1 MSVRGGFDVLR
12 GSIKLG
18 SLLGVPVYLHW
29 TFLILIAW
37 LVGAAALAG
46 GPEAMAAGLRTGAFV
61 LAVFGCIVLHEM
73 GHALAARRYGIQT
86 RDITLLP
93 IGGVA
98 SLERMPEKPGQELV
112 VALAGPAVNV
122 VIAALLLPL
131 VLLTA
136 GPDAFRVA
144 GGDSDGAGGG
154 AAALHRMNFL
164 AMLGAT
170 NLLLVV
176 FNMIPALPMDGGRVL
191 RALLAMALDR
201 PKATAIAAT
210 VGQVVA
216 AGFVIFGLFS
226 GQVLLMLIGVFVFFG
241 AGAEASAE
249 RFRAALEGLR
259 VEAAMLTRFR
269 TLRTTQTLRDA
280 AAELLAG
287 SQQDFPVV
295 EADAPNPHAAGALAG
310 VLTRSRLVRAMAG
323 GNLDATIASVM
334 VTPCE
339 TAREGEDIR
348 RVLERIRSARGGGE
362 GSTPDGEEARGVIVV
377 VRGEGAG
384 ARIVGVVTQ
393 ENVAELVMLREAAGR
408 VPGRMNAV
416 G

>member
-1 MSVRGGFDVLR
+1 MLR

-122 VIAALLLPL
+122 VIAAVLLPL

-136 GPDAFRVA
+136 GADAFRVA
-144 GGDSDGAGGG
+144 GGEGDGSEGGAGVGG
-154 AAALHRMNFL
+154 AALHRMNFL

-170 NLLLVV
+170 NVLLVV

-191 RALLAMALDR
+191 RALLAMAMDR

-295 EADAPNPHAAGALAG
+295 DADAPDPLAAGSLAG

-323 GNLDATIASVM
+323 GNLDATVASVM

-339 TAREGEDIR
+339 MAREGEDLR
-348 RVLERIRSARGGGE
+348 RVLERIRTARGE
-362 GSTPDGEEARGVIVV
+362 GATPDGEEARGVIVV
-377 VRGEGAG
+377 VRGDGAG

>member
-1 MSVRGGFDVLR
+1 VRGGFDVLR

-46 GPEAMAAGLRTGAFV
+46 GPGAMAAGLRTGAFV

-73 GHALAARRYGIQT
+73 GHALAARRYGIRT

-122 VIAALLLPL
+122 VIAGVLLPL

-136 GPDAFRVA
+136 GVDAFHVS
-144 GGDSDGAGGG
+144 GGDGEGGAGG
-154 AAALHRMNFL
+154 LHRLHFL
-164 AMLGAT
+164 AALGAT
-170 NLLLVV
+170 NVLLVV

-191 RALLAMALDR
+191 RALLAMAMDR
-201 PKATAIAAT
+201 AKATAIAAT
-210 VGQVVA
+210 VGQIVA

-226 GQVLLMLIGVFVFFG
+226 GQVLLMLVGLFVFFG

-259 VEAAMLTRFR
+259 VEAAMITRFR
-269 TLRTTQTLRDA
+269 TLRTTQTLREA

-295 EADAPNPHAAGALAG
+295 DADAPDPLAAGALVG

-323 GNLDATIASVM
+323 GNLDATVGSVM
-334 VTPCE
+334 VTPCA
-339 TAREGEDIR
+339 TAREGEDLR
-348 RVLERIRSARGGGE
+348 RVLDRARTARGVDD
-362 GSTPDGEEARGVIVV
+362 GSSPDGEEARGVIAV
-377 VRGEGAG
+377 VRGSGPE

-393 ENVAELVMLREAAGR
+393 ENVAELVMLREAADGVSRR
-408 VPGRMNAV
+408 VSTAG
-416 G
+416 